1 MTEYI
6 YQKETIAIRSCL
18 HAVAKELG
26 TGYLEKV
33 YQEAL
38 ELEFIDEH
46 IPYRRE
52 VRLQITYKGKTL
64 QQEYIADFVCFD
76 RIILE
81 IKAVSQLNEAH
92 EAQVFNYLKTT
103 GFDLALLVNF
113 GERPVNIKRLYN
125 FMKNNQ
131 T

>member
-6 YQKETIAIRSCL
+6 YQKETFAIRGCL

-38 ELEFIDEH
+38 ELEFIDAQ
-46 IPYRRE
+46 IPYKRE
-52 VRLQITYKGKTL
+52 ARLQISYKGKTL

-81 IKAVSQLNEAH
+81 IKAVSKLNEAH

-113 GERPVNIKRLYN
+113 GERPINIKRLYN
-125 FMKNNQ
+125 YMKNNQ
-131 T
+131 S